1 MTTEILDNTGTWMP
15 RQVRA
20 VVDPLLR
27 EIKNLKH
34 EIELLKFGRPSA
46 AAVKDRVV
54 FELEAEIIQLQR
66 ERDGANGKYIE
77 DILALQAELEALNK
91 RINDSD

>member
-1 MTTEILDNTGTWMP
+1 MTDRPVYLMP
-15 RQVRA
+15 DQIKSIVG
-20 VVDPLLR
+20 PFER

-54 FELEAEIIQLQR
+54 FELEAEIIQLKS

-77 DILALQAELEALNK
+77 DILALQAELETLNK